1 MYSYH
6 EKGKGSTK
14 KHQQATSTDMLWIIE
29 VIVSSKFIP
38 RIKNKRKKGSHH
50 CHNRSHI
57 AHQSKWIFQTY
68 KN

>member
-1 MYSYH
+1 MIRKKWKCNKEKSDMYSYH

-38 RIKNKRKKGSHH
+38 RIKN
-50 CHNRSHI
+50 
-57 AHQSKWIFQTY
+57 
-68 KN
+68 